1 MKKIIILILALC
13 MMSAFALSASAEETD
28 TVTDATES
36 SEGYNSTQE
45 SESPTDAE
53 FLSDSEGERTP
64 ITDSIKSYFTGNLE
78 EISVLVSLVFMAIWS
93 KIRDGKLGSSL
104 GTLNSNSIKIAK
116 TSAEI
121 TEAAAE
127 KMQAVSDKL
136 NNFEKRFESIE
147 NMYKSALSAIE
158 KIAGENNNVSATL
171 ERLGSVI
178 QVLIMAVKEDAD
190 EVANLLCLSNI
201 PNSKK
206 DEMYGSHINAVR
218 AIEAME
224 EGLNNDGEKA

>member
-28 TVTDATES
+28 TATDATES
-36 SEGYNSTQE
+36 TEGYNSTQE

-53 FLSDSEGERTP
+53 ILSDSEGERTP

-121 TEAAAE
+121 TEAASE
-127 KMQAVSDKL
+127 KMQAVSDKI
-136 NNFEKRFESIE
+136 NNFEKRFEIIE
-147 NMYKSALSAIE
+147 NMYKSALSNIE

-171 ERLGSVI
+171 ERLASVI
-178 QVLIMAVKEDAD
+178 RVLTMAVKEDAD